1 MKLHRNAKT
10 TPTSRLELVRRTVDD
25 GWRYQAVADG
35 YGVSVRTVAKWV
47 QRFRQL
53 GAAGLED
60 GSSRPQQTPHITPP
74 VRVTFIRQ
82 LREQH
87 GLPAWA
93 IGRALRMPRSTVGA
107 WLRRLGL
114 SQRPIA
120 PSVPIQRYEWPHP
133 GDLLHVDIK
142 PLGRFRR
149 VGHRIHGNPR
159 LASPG
164 AGWEYVHVAVDDHTR
179 LAYVEVLA
187 DQRGPTCAAF
197 LERTVIW
204 FGARHITSRRV
215 MSDNG
220 SGYVSRA
227 FRAARAA
234 RTLRHLRTRPY
245 TPRTNGESGA
255 LHSDAPPG
263 MGIRAA
269 VCDVRP
275 TPARPAAVAAVL
287 QSRPAT
293 RESELSTT
301 VITATEC
308 CLMNNVFDF
317 NN

>member
-60 GSSRPQQTPHITPP
+60 GSSRPQQTPHITSP

-87 GLPAWA
+87 GLPARA

-142 PLGRFRR
+142 PLGRFRC

-197 LERTVIW
+197 LERTVTW

-220 SGYVSRA
+220 SGYVSRP
-227 FRAARAA
+227 F
-234 RTLRHLRTRPY
+234 
-245 TPRTNGESGA
+245 
-255 LHSDAPPG
+255 APPVPLERFAICG
-263 MGIRAA
+263 HG
-269 VCDVRP
+269 P
-275 TPARPAAVAAVL
+275 TRRGPTGKRSASFRRSSGNGHTCSRMRRPANAGAPCG
-287 QSRPAT
+287 RGCGITITTGHT
-293 RESELSTT
+293 R
-301 VITATEC
+301 V
-308 CLMNNVFDF
+308 
-317 NN
+317 

>member
-25 GWRYQAVADG
+25 GWRYQAVAEG

-60 GSSRPQQTPHITPP
+60 GSSRPQQTPHITSP

-107 WLRRLGL
+107 WLRRFGL
-114 SQRPIA
+114 SQRPMA

-149 VGHRIHGNPR
+149 VPAFTATRASHRRMPGGNTCT
-159 LASPG
+159 SP
-164 AGWEYVHVAVDDHTR
+164 TR

-187 DQRGPTCAAF
+187 TSGGRPAPRISSAPSPG
-197 LERTVIW
+197 
-204 FGARHITSRRV
+204 GARHITSRRV

-220 SGYVSRA
+220 NVSRA
-227 FRAARAA
+227 FRAACAA
-234 RTLRHLRTRPY
+234 RTLRHLVHAADQR
-245 TPRTNGESGA
+245 ESGA

-263 MGIRAA
+263 IVRAA

-287 QSRPAT
+287 QSRPT
-293 RESELSTT
+293 R
-301 VITATEC
+301 V
-308 CLMNNVFDF
+308 
-317 NN
+317 

>member
-25 GWRYQAVADG
+25 GWRYQAVAEG

-60 GSSRPQQTPHITPP
+60 GSSRPQQTPHITSP

-164 AGWEYVHVAVDDHTR
+164 AGWEYVRAR
-179 LAYVEVLA
+179 R
-187 DQRGPTCAAF
+187 RG
-197 LERTVIW
+197 
-204 FGARHITSRRV
+204 
-215 MSDNG
+215 
-220 SGYVSRA
+220 
-227 FRAARAA
+227 
-234 RTLRHLRTRPY
+234 
-245 TPRTNGESGA
+245 
-255 LHSDAPPG
+255 
-263 MGIRAA
+263 
-269 VCDVRP
+269 
-275 TPARPAAVAAVL
+275 
-287 QSRPAT
+287 
-293 RESELSTT
+293 
-301 VITATEC
+301 
-308 CLMNNVFDF
+308 
-317 NN
+317 